1 MASPSPQGHTSGTV
15 QPADV
20 DHGAHAFPPFDSS
33 NFASTLIWL
42 VISFG
47 LLYLLMS
54 KLALPRVESI
64 LKARAD
70 KIATDLQDAHAAREK
85 SEKAAAEQDRKIAD
99 ARAKAQAV
107 AQQTQAKIN
116 AESDEK
122 RHALETDLNAKLA
135 DVEKQIVATKAK
147 AMANVGSIA
156 AEAAAAV
163 VERITGKPADP
174 QAVAAAVGEAN
185 S

>member
-15 QPADV
+15 EPADI

-42 VISFG
+42 AISFG
-47 LLYLLMS
+47 LLYVLMA
-54 KLALPRVESI
+54 KIALPRVEKI
-64 LKARAD
+64 LHTRAN
-70 KIATDLQDAHAAREK
+70 KIAGDLQEAHAAREK
-85 SEKAAAEQDRKIAD
+85 SEKAAAEQEKKIAD

-116 AESDEK
+116 AENDEK
-122 RHALETDLNAKLA
+122 RNALEADLNGKLA
-135 DVEKQIVATKAK
+135 AVEKQISETKAK

-156 AEAAAAV
+156 ADAAAAV
-163 VERITGKPADP
+163 VERITGKPADA
-174 QAVAAAVGEAN
+174 QAVAAAVAEAK